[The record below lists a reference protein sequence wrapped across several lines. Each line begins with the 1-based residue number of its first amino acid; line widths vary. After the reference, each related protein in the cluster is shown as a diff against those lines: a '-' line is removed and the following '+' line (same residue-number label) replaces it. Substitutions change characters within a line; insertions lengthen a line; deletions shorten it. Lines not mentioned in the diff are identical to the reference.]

1 MKPPSTSR
9 RALLV
14 GTAAGLALTVA
25 VSTAAAAH
33 PVTGHAGAPPARA
46 AQPRFTPG
54 APGVGDPYFP
64 HEGNGGYDVSHYRL
78 DLTYRPGTRH
88 LEGVAHLSARATQ
101 DLSRF
106 DLDLVGLRVRRVRVD
121 GYDAAFR
128 RAGRELVITP
138 DRGLRRGNRF
148 AVDVTYGGSPRPIV
162 GSPIVFGSPYGWQ
175 YTKDGAFVACEP
187 NAASTWFPSN
197 DHPSDKA
204 TYRFDITV
212 PQGKQV
218 VANGDLVSRRTQD
231 GMTRFRWDQDSPMA
245 TYLATIDI
253 GRWTFQRGRTPGGIP
268 ELVAYDPVIAPAVR
282 RRDFFGTTARITDFW
297 AKEFGRYPFTSTG
310 AIVDNLPSVGFSL
323 ETQNRPLYGSAVDE
337 GTIAHELAHQWFGDS
352 VSVRS
357 WRHIWLNEGFA
368 TYAGWLWD
376 EHTGGPS
383 TYRSL
388 RDSYRSIPA
397 SDEFW
402 KQSIADPQR
411 DTMFSGAVYL
421 RGAMTLAALR
431 HRIGDR
437 AFSTLLHRWATVHR
451 GGTATTRQFR
461 ALAAQVAGE
470 DLDGFFDAW
479 LWAQRKPSLAR
490 TAQRTTG

>member
-1 MKPPSTSR
+1 
-9 RALLV
+9 
-14 GTAAGLALTVA
+14 
-25 VSTAAAAH
+25 
-33 PVTGHAGAPPARA
+33 
-46 AQPRFTPG
+46 
-54 APGVGDPYFP
+54 
-64 HEGNGGYDVSHYRL
+64 
-78 DLTYRPGTRH
+78 
-88 LEGVAHLSARATQ
+88 VAHVSARATQ

-128 RAGRELVITP
+128 RDGRELVITP

-218 VANGDLVSRRTQD
+218 VANGDLVSRRTRD

-282 RRDFFGTTARITDFW
+282 KRDFFGTTARITDFW

-337 GTIAHELAHQWFGDS
+337 RTIAHELAHQWFGDS
-352 VSVRS
+352 VSVRT

-402 KQSIADPQR
+402 KQSIADPER

-461 ALAAQVAGE
+461 ALAARVAGE